1 LVYLIY
7 VAAPV
12 LCCVCVVVHAQKVD
26 SVWDCKQF
34 IQKWQKEMWHFSFC
48 NPLFPSADIPKMLIT
63 LVSSRWK

>member
-34 IQKWQKEMWHFSFC
+34 IQKWQKEM
-48 NPLFPSADIPKMLIT
+48 
-63 LVSSRWK
+63 